1 MKKLPIFLSVLLIVS
16 LICCGILT
24 YLWIN
29 RSISLGYLQQAYQTE
44 LNSVENIQTIIA
56 LEWKGMPEEKVYL
69 KLQQAAKM
77 LPEQQIV
84 LKKEGSTIWFNQIPF
99 NIKQG
104 KLDSVGSTNR

>member
-1 MKKLPIFLSVLLIVS
+1 
-16 LICCGILT
+16 
-24 YLWIN
+24 
-29 RSISLGYLQQAYQTE
+29 
-44 LNSVENIQTIIA
+44 
-56 LEWKGMPEEKVYL
+56 MPEEKVYL